1 MIQQAIA
8 KAIEGISL
16 TEAEAVEVMNGIMS
30 GDATPAQIG
39 AFLVAFRLK
48 GETIEEVTG
57 FARVMRARATRIDC
71 RAYPIVDTCGTG
83 GDGKHTFNI
92 STAAAFVAAA
102 AGASIAKHGGR
113 AASSK
118 AGSADVLTAL
128 GVNIETPPERVSAC
142 IDEIGIG
149 FMFAPSLHSAMR
161 FASGPRRELGVRT
174 VLNLLGP
181 LTNPAGTTA
190 QVMGVYDA
198 GVIQTAAH
206 VLNNLGA
213 ERAFVVHSADGLDEF
228 TTTAPTHVAEARDG
242 VVRTYDVEPEDF
254 GLPRASIE
262 DLKGGEAE
270 ENAEIIRSVLAGE
283 SGPRRDIVLLNA
295 AAAIVAGSAAEDFD
309 EGIKKAARA
318 IETGEAREKL
328 DALVRMTNE

>member
-1 MIQQAIA
+1 MIQAAIA

-57 FARVMRARATRIDC
+57 FARVMRDRATRIDC

-128 GVNIETPPERVSAC
+128 GVQIETPPETVSAC

-149 FMFAPSLHSAMR
+149 FMFAPALHSAMR

-198 GVIQTAAH
+198 GVVQTAAH

-242 VVRTYDVEPEDF
+242 VVRTYDVAPEDF
-254 GLPRASIE
+254 GLPRATIE

-270 ENAEIIRSVLAGE
+270 ENAEIILSVLGGA

-295 AAAIVAGSAAEDFD
+295 AAAIVAGAAAEDFD
-309 EGIKKAARA
+309 EGIEKAARA
-318 IETGEAREKL
+318 IDTGAAREKL
-328 DALVRMTNE
+328 DALIRMTGG

>member
-1 MIQQAIA
+1 MIQQAIS
-8 KAIEGISL
+8 KAIEGVSL
-16 TEAEAVEVMNGIMS
+16 TEAEAMEAMEGIMS
-30 GDATPAQIG
+30 GDATPAQIA

-57 FARVMRARATRIDC
+57 FARVMRAKATRIDC

-102 AGASIAKHGGR
+102 AGAFIAKHGGR

-128 GVNIETPPERVSAC
+128 GVNIETPPQQVSAC

-149 FMFAPSLHSAMR
+149 FMFAPALHSAMR

-190 QVMGVYDA
+190 QVMGVYD
-198 GVIQTAAH
+198 GSVVRTAAH

-213 ERAFVVHSADGLDEF
+213 ERAFVVHSADGLDEI
-228 TTTAPTHVAEARDG
+228 TTTASTRVAEVRDG
-242 VVRTYDVEPEDF
+242 SVGTYDVAPEDF

-262 DLKGGEAE
+262 DLKGGEAD
-270 ENAEIIRSVLAGE
+270 ENAEIIRSLLEGE
-283 SGPRRDIVLLNA
+283 KGPRRDIVLLNA
-295 AAAIVAGSAAEDFD
+295 AAAIVAGGRAEDFN
-309 EGIKKAARA
+309 EGIARA
-318 IETGEAREKL
+318 SQAIDSGAAREKL
-328 DALVRMTNE
+328 DALIRMTNE

>member
-1 MIQQAIA
+1 M
-8 KAIEGISL
+8 
-16 TEAEAVEVMNGIMS
+16 
-30 GDATPAQIG
+30 
-39 AFLVAFRLK
+39 
-48 GETIEEVTG
+48 
-57 FARVMRARATRIDC
+57 
-71 RAYPIVDTCGTG
+71 
-83 GDGKHTFNI
+83 
-92 STAAAFVAAA
+92 
-102 AGASIAKHGGR
+102 
-113 AASSK
+113 
-118 AGSADVLTAL
+118 
-128 GVNIETPPERVSAC
+128 SAC

-149 FMFAPSLHSAMR
+149 FMFAPALHSAMR

-198 GVIQTAAH
+198 SVIQTAAH

-242 VVRTYDVEPEDF
+242 FVRTYDVAPEDF

-295 AAAIVAGSAAEDFD
+295 AAAIVAGAAAEDFD
-309 EGIKKAARA
+309 EGIEKAARA
-318 IETGEAREKL
+318 IDNGRAREKL
-328 DALVRMTNE
+328 DALIRMTND